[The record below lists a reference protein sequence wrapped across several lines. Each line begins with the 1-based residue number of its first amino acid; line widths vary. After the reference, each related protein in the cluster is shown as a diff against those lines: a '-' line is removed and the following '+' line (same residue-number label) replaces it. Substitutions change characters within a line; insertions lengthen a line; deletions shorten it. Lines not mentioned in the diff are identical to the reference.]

1 MTIWPTLNLAA
12 GPVEVAE
19 RTLRDM
25 ARPVLHF
32 EDPVFVEIYD
42 HTCTMLQEL
51 FQTKNDVV
59 IMHGEAMLAI
69 EAAAASLISP
79 GDKVLNLVSGVFGK
93 WFEDFI
99 GRFGGE
105 TVELAVPYNEAIDPD
120 DVRKAL
126 EANPGIA
133 VLSVVHSETPS
144 GTLNPVGEICK
155 IARAYGVI
163 SIVDTVSGVGGEE
176 FLADEWCVDV
186 AIAGPQ
192 KFLGGPPGLGMLS
205 VSPQAW
211 AAMEAKASPLRM
223 SYLSILDWKDSWLQ
237 TKGAFPYTPSV
248 SDIYAL
254 ESVLAQV
261 LEMGLERTQARY
273 EQIATAS
280 RHGIQAMGLELWPA
294 RAEISGRCVTAVKAP
309 EGVAVADLLA
319 HIRSKYGVM
328 MADGV
333 GDLQGKLFRI
343 GHMGPVAH
351 PTHLIAGLGVI
362 ERGLC
367 DLGYPVKLGAGVG
380 AALHSLACWDDA
392 TH

>member
-1 MTIWPTLNLAA
+1 MTAWPTLNLAA
-12 GPVEVAE
+12 GPVEVSQ

-42 HTCTMLQEL
+42 RTCTMLQEL

-79 GDKVLNLVSGVFGK
+79 GDRVLNLVSGVFGK

-99 GRFGGE
+99 IKFGGE
-105 TVELAVPYNEAIDPD
+105 TVEVAVPYNDAIDPN

-126 EANPGIA
+126 DANPGIT

-144 GTLNPVGEICK
+144 GTINPVGEICK
-155 IARAYGVI
+155 IAREYGVI
-163 SIVDTVSGVGGEE
+163 SIVDTVSGVGGEK
-176 FLADEWCVDV
+176 FLADEWCIDV

-211 AAMEAKASPLRM
+211 AAMEGKPTPLRM
-223 SYLSILDWKDSWLQ
+223 SYLSILDWKESWLKK
-237 TKGAFPYTPSV
+237 KGAFPYTPSV
-248 SDIYAL
+248 SDVYAL
-254 ESVLAQV
+254 ESVLTQL
-261 LEMGLERTQARY
+261 LETGLERTQARH
-273 EQIATAS
+273 EQIAEAS
-280 RHGIQAMGLELWPA
+280 RRGIEAMGLELWPA
-294 RAEISGRCVTAVKAP
+294 RDEIAGRCVTAVKAP
-309 EGVAVADLLA
+309 DGVAVADLLT
-319 HIRSKYGVM
+319 HIRRRYGVM
-328 MADGV
+328 LADGV

-343 GHMGPVAH
+343 GHMGVVAH
-351 PTHLIAGLGVI
+351 PTHLIAGLGVL
-362 ERGLC
+362 ERGLF
-367 DLGYPVKLGAGVG
+367 DLGAPVRLGAGVG
-380 AALHSLACWDDA
+380 AALESLASWDDA
-392 TH
+392 E